1 MSLNFEQG
9 HLQNGKQYSQQN
21 GLPTMSNQANWFFI
35 EVLKNNNLKSMAH
48 TKCQVKCTNSQYK
61 IDTYKVHKIPKCS
74 TVNLGNKELFGHRK
88 IVP

>member
-1 MSLNFEQG
+1 
-9 HLQNGKQYSQQN
+9 
-21 GLPTMSNQANWFFI
+21 
-35 EVLKNNNLKSMAH
+35 MAH

-74 TVNLGNKELFGHRK
+74 TVKLGNKELFGHRK